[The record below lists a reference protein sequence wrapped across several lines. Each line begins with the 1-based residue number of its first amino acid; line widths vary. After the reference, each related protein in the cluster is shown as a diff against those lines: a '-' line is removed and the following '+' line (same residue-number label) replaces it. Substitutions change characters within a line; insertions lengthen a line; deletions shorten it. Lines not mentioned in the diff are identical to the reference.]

1 MSSIMRKQVDSV
13 NQSPVPD
20 AEGVVEA
27 IHEVMHLFRARQH
40 RVLKDG
46 PHDLSH
52 MEAKTLG
59 FFARHPGATPRD
71 LAQSAGRDKGQVA
84 RLIGGLRERGF
95 LDAHADEADRRSV
108 HLEVSATGKEV
119 QAVLHK
125 QRRKLSAQAIK
136 GLSDAECA
144 DLMALLA
151 RVKINLE
158 GE

>member
-1 MSSIMRKQVDSV
+1 MRKSVDTV
-13 NQSPVPD
+13 NQSPLQD

-27 IHEVMHLFRARQH
+27 IHEVMHLFRARQY
-40 RVLKDG
+40 RVLKEG
-46 PHDLSH
+46 PYDLSH
-52 MEAKTLG
+52 MEAKALG

-108 HLEVSATGKEV
+108 HLEVSAAGKEV
-119 QAVLHK
+119 QAVLQK
-125 QRRKLSAQAIK
+125 QRRRLSTQAVK

-144 DLMALLA
+144 SLMVLLA
-151 RVKINLE
+151 RVKTNLE